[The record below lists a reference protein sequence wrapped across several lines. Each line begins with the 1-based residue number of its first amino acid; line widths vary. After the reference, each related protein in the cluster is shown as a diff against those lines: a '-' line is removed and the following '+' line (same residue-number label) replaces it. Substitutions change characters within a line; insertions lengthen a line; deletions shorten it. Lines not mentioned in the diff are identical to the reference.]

1 MHRAGL
7 KVFLLRPLVGGQ
19 GMISLFFLAEVF
31 DRLACKGAFVR
42 VGADVKARIAAVHLQ
57 RQLLAVG
64 HGQAAIFHAMIRT
77 VRGWDYRLRH
87 IVSPWVR
94 KNGRI
99 PQWDVP
105 IGVVVVKTC
114 DTFRMTETKRDFQV
128 IEGTP
133 EEVDWVH
140 LLEEL
145 DAREALPILRSMSR
159 QRKPAANSALAL
171 VEPDSTAAPDS
182 AAQSTNVPA

>member
-1 MHRAGL
+1 M
-7 KVFLLRPLVGGQ
+7 GQ
-19 GMISLFFLAEVF
+19 
-31 DRLACKGAFVR
+31 
-42 VGADVKARIAAVHLQ
+42 
-57 RQLLAVG
+57 
-64 HGQAAIFHAMIRT
+64 
-77 VRGWDYRLRH
+77 
-87 IVSPWVR
+87 

-128 IEGTP
+128 IEGSP

-145 DAREALPILRSMSR
+145 DAREALPILRRMSR

-171 VEPDSTAAPDS
+171 VEPNSTASPDS